1 MKKTI
6 LAALLLSSGMAHA
19 AFTGMFAPAM
29 WTQTPGTGSVNSFDT
44 STLSISS
51 GDDDFSSASNTDVTI
66 ALPAAGTVSFAREY
80 VTSDDDPFWDP
91 FIALTPSA
99 VQLTVDGG
107 SSAQSGS
114 YSFSGGSGSTVGFRI
129 RTFDNFGGS
138 ATVRISN
145 FNFDDGGGTPAPEPG
160 ALALVG
166 VALGAAA
173 WVGRRQ
179 RRSSV
184 STRSS

>member
-1 MKKTI
+1 MNICQMLGKKARGNGAVTLYYGTTKRLPIDGSFEINSLRTPEWQERSRSARWLVKDRLIAAKSFIQNEPVFLARKLLSISNLIGDLSMKKTI

-44 STLSISS
+44 STLSFSS

-99 VQLTVDGG
+99 V
-107 SSAQSGS
+107 
-114 YSFSGGSGSTVGFRI
+114 
-129 RTFDNFGGS
+129 
-138 ATVRISN
+138 
-145 FNFDDGGGTPAPEPG
+145 
-160 ALALVG
+160 
-166 VALGAAA
+166 
-173 WVGRRQ
+173 
-179 RRSSV
+179 
-184 STRSS
+184 